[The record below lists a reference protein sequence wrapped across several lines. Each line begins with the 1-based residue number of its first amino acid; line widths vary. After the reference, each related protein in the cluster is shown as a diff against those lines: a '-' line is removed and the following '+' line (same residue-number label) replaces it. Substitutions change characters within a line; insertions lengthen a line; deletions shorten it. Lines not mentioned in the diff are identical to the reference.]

1 MTSTES
7 VESEITF
14 PLKDLSISLEK
25 RESIPYVIA
34 KHAGFSLD
42 LRNQKGEMGTMSLK
56 FVLWG
61 AL

>member
-34 KHAGFSLD
+34 KQAGFSLD
-42 LRNQKGEMGTMSLK
+42 LRNQKGEMGKMSLK